1 MNTGDRSANNRYGL
15 STSTQISNFQQ
26 RERKKPSGGIATSQ
40 GMTSSGGIATSQ
52 GMSQPY
58 RGRAQAKSTASNKE
72 ARHMESQQLKEVEP
86 QMNRYRPA
94 EQQTN
99 RVRPTDRQK
108 ETESQMYVDTIK
120 ANAPEVLKNN
130 PKGSTDF
137 LHSSGYEA
145 MQQKEAEPQMNRYR
159 PTMEDR
165 TTEHNDLRGVSPT
178 MEDRTTEPQMNR
190 YRPTEQ
196 QQSLIKYYEPSKET
210 QKSKVGAS
218 SDSEDFSKGLG
229 AALAILKRSLDTAP
243 TNPTILNYLKNIA
256 SGRHIPT
263 EPERW
268 SWDVIPSRNQKHIG
282 VY

>member
-1 MNTGDRSANNRYGL
+1 
-15 STSTQISNFQQ
+15 
-26 RERKKPSGGIATSQ
+26 
-40 GMTSSGGIATSQ
+40 
-52 GMSQPY
+52 MSQPY

-72 ARHMESQQLKEVEP
+72 ARHMESQQLKEVEPQMNRYRPAEQLKEVEP

-145 MQQKEAEPQMNRYR
+145 MQQKEAEPQMNRYRPTMEDRTTEPQMNRYR